1 MYHLKCQKIHPAAV
15 LPRYAH
21 PEDAGVDIS
30 SIYDKE
36 KRLDMSISECMENK
50 LGSLVPEIANSAMQ
64 SLRIN
69 GSLQD
74 HKDLVDMIYQHKP
87 ELAEQLVKSLDQDP
101 ARLCYKNKLL
111 QHIHS
116 MKKISKATKKLDT
129 ISSLDKE
136 EQIRFF
142 NKQLEQLLLEKGQVL
157 SVKKVFSLA
166 IQHIFQT
173 GVSEAKAA
181 IIYLMETV
189 YKKQLLSANQKEL
202 MLNIH
207 QTIRSNFKIALSL
220 GARTKE
226 RLLQIDKII
235 CENPTKLAKVAN
247 SIESLMQWYQRLS
260 YNALY
265 IVDAQFEPV
274 DLEYIKKLSNINSE
288 LKIYIL
294 ANKSVHTIGEY
305 KDKWGEISSGI
316 IEPINISL
324 ISYKKEEQNEPLK
337 NCSWI
342 CYDVDE
348 DLYEGRT
355 LGSLKDTPKEM
366 LQLDIQ
372 DSIMLYNRYVYMG
385 ARRLEG
391 KEVQVETFVLE

>member
-1 MYHLKCQKIHPAAV
+1 M
-15 LPRYAH
+15 R
-21 PEDAGVDIS
+21 
-30 SIYDKE
+30 
-36 KRLDMSISECMENK
+36 
-50 LGSLVPEIANSAMQ
+50 
-64 SLRIN
+64 
-69 GSLQD
+69 
-74 HKDLVDMIYQHKP
+74 
-87 ELAEQLVKSLDQDP
+87 
-101 ARLCYKNKLL
+101 
-111 QHIHS
+111 
-116 MKKISKATKKLDT
+116 KA
-129 ISSLDKE
+129 
-136 EQIRFF
+136 
-142 NKQLEQLLLEKGQVL
+142 
-157 SVKKVFSLA
+157 
-166 IQHIFQT
+166 
-173 GVSEAKAA
+173 
-181 IIYLMETV
+181 Y
-189 YKKQLLSANQKEL
+189 QKEL

-226 RLLQIDKII
+226 RLLQIDKNI

-265 IVDAQFEPV
+265 IVDAQFEPA

-391 KEVQVETFVLE
+391 KDVQVETFVLE